1 MLKLLL
7 EAQVINPKKGV
18 VRSKAWVSKSFV
30 KNFLHLLYN
39 NMITGTAVTATDI
52 DGTPRTA
59 TGGAALTMLRCPQAY
74 GGQRVYAYNMTTE
87 YFGEDL
93 GVLVGDGSAANTA
106 LTYTLHQQIAHG
118 TASGKLEYAGGFF
131 GQPVVSGSDTYF
143 DIERIFRN
151 SSGGDVVVKEY
162 GIAVLW
168 QSSTYSDYPILIV
181 RDVFTDPGD
190 WVTVA
195 NGEYFKVTYR
205 LLVTV

>member
-7 EAQVINPKKGV
+7 EAQVISPKKGV

-39 NMITGTAVTATDI
+39 NMITGTAVTATDV
-52 DGTPRTA
+52 DGTQRSS
-59 TGGAALTMLRCPQAY
+59 TGESLTVLRCPQAY
-74 GGQRVYAYNMTTE
+74 GGSRVYAYHQTLE
-87 YFGEDL
+87 YFGEDV
-93 GVLVGDGSAANTA
+93 GIQVGDGSAANTA
-106 LTYTLHQQIAHG
+106 LTYTLHQQIEHG
-118 TASGKLEYAGGFF
+118 TASGKLEYTGGFF

-162 GIAVLW
+162 AIVVLW
-168 QSSTYSDYPILIV
+168 QTSSYSNYPILIV
-181 RDVFTDPGD
+181 RDVFTESED

-195 NGEYFKVTYR
+195 DGEYLKITYR